1 MTIKKY
7 IMTMM
12 VLFSSTVFLVS
23 CQNKQ
28 NNAGGKLSA
37 KEFNQYLTEHPN
49 AQLIDVRTAEE
60 FNEGHIKGAKNLDIN
75 QDGFEAKLNELNKEE
90 PVLVYCLSG
99 GRSGS
104 AAGMLRSKNFKTVYE
119 MPGILK
125 WNAEGLPLE
134 TSGNQNASADQGMTS
149 ERFAELTK
157 EKEYVLVDFFAVW
170 CKPCKQIGPMVEKIS
185 KEKSDKLKLVKI
197 DADLNPSL
205 LQKMG
210 IDGIPVLQLY
220 HNGVK
225 VWEHMG
231 LIDET
236 SFLKETKL

>member
-1 MTIKKY
+1 MKKKLFA
-7 IMTMM
+7 IT
-12 VLFSSTVFLVS
+12 VLLISTVWVS

-28 NNAGGKLSA
+28 NETGGKLSP

-75 QDGFEAKLNELNKEE
+75 QDGFEAKLNDLKKDE

-99 GRSGS
+99 GRSGN
-104 AAGMLRSKNFKTVYE
+104 AASMMRSKNFKTIYE

-134 TSGNQNASADQGMTS
+134 NSGTSSAAADEGMSS
-149 ERFAELTK
+149 ERFAELVK

-185 KEKSDKLKLVKI
+185 EQKSAKLKLLKI
-197 DADLNPSL
+197 DADQNPSL

-220 HNGVK
+220 HNGEK

-231 LIDET
+231 LIDEAT
-236 SFLKETKL
+236 FLKETKL

>member
-1 MTIKKY
+1 MKKY
-7 IMTMM
+7 
-12 VLFSSTVFLVS
+12 LFSMLVLLVSTIWVS

-28 NNAGGKLSA
+28 NTAGGKLSP

-60 FNEGHIKGAKNLDIN
+60 FNEGHIKGAKNIDIN

-99 GRSGS
+99 GRSGN
-104 AAGMLRSKNFKTVYE
+104 AASMMRTKNFKTIYE

-134 TSGNQNASADQGMTS
+134 SAGASNTSADQGMSS
-149 ERFAELTK
+149 ERFAELVK

-185 KEKSDKLKLVKI
+185 AQKSDKLKLVKI
-197 DADLNPSL
+197 DADLNPAL

-220 HNGVK
+220 HNGEK
-225 VWEHMG
+225 IWEHMG
-231 LIDET
+231 LIDEA

>member
-1 MTIKKY
+1 MKKFLFA
-7 IMTMM
+7 IT
-12 VLFSSTVFLVS
+12 VLLMSTVWVS

-28 NNAGGKLSA
+28 NTTGGKLSP

-49 AQLIDVRTAEE
+49 AQLIDVRTPEE

-99 GRSGS
+99 GRSGN
-104 AAGMLRSKNFKTVYE
+104 AASMMRSKNFKTIYE

-134 TSGNQNASADQGMTS
+134 NSGTSNTAANEGMSS
-149 ERFAELTK
+149 ERFAELVK

-185 KEKSDKLKLVKI
+185 AQKSAKLKLLKI
-197 DADLNPSL
+197 DADQNPSL

-220 HNGVK
+220 HNGEK
-225 VWEHMG
+225 IWEHMG
-231 LIDET
+231 LIDEAT
-236 SFLKETKL
+236 FLKETKL